1 MLRKGS
7 AWGCPP
13 LAREH
18 QRDIVRKGR
27 SALAGCCRQR
37 SSADARLRP
46 RCALFGPAGHPAT
59 PLASLVLAWR
69 ARRTGTNGLR
79 PWSPGR
85 SGALWARAALNVDA
99 LRHLRLRKRWI
110 LAIGLSVAEAPST
123 AEGRASVGRARI
135 RMSCL
140 LILFLGLNLT
150 GLCTEEG
157 PINGQMAP

>member
-1 MLRKGS
+1 MSEPSMNWIVVQTILGMV
-7 AWGCPP
+7 GCV
-13 LAREH
+13 A
-18 QRDIVRKGR
+18 V
-27 SALAGCCRQR
+27 
-37 SSADARLRP
+37 
-46 RCALFGPAGHPAT
+46 
-59 PLASLVLAWR
+59 
-69 ARRTGTNGLR
+69 GL
-79 PWSPGR
+79 
-85 SGALWARAALNVDA
+85 GALWARAALNVDA